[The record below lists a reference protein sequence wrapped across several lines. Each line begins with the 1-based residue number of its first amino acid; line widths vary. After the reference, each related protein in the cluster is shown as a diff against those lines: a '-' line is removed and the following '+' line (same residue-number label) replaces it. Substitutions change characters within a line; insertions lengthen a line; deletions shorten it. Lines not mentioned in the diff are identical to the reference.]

1 MACNHC
7 IGRFLK
13 SLIAFAFFG
22 KPRFAVG
29 GIDRFQT
36 IPSGTYFAR
45 ALDDG
50 FSVFEN
56 FGNVLIAALRAA
68 KETVVFHRFRVCLF
82 RKEFSTARQHY
93 MENLSQLNEDK
104 KQ

>member
-22 KPRFAVG
+22 KPGFAVG

-50 FSVFEN
+50 FRVFEN

-68 KETVVFHRFRVCLF
+68 QEDGSVSLLPWLSV
-82 RKEFSTARQHY
+82 RKEFSTARQY
-93 MENLSQLNEDK
+93 FIESLSQLNEDK
-104 KQ
+104 KR